1 MKTAAMIVV
10 IVILSTA
17 LNVAGES
24 SGTFRLPEYTKFTLK
39 NGLTVYLM
47 EQHEVPLIYVSAV
60 LPAGAVKDSGQNGL
74 AFLTAESL
82 LFGSRNYTKG
92 QIEETLEFLGARYNT
107 YADLE
112 TARISLSFVN
122 KDTDRVLA
130 ILKDIVVYP
139 RFDEEEFSKRR
150 RRLLMELERNREIPA
165 RVIDA
170 YTHKFL
176 FAGYPYGN
184 PVSGTRTSVADI
196 ENKDIKEFY
205 NAHYK
210 PAESALA
217 LVGDFDTRRMKKK
230 IRQLFEGWHNPG
242 PSPSPPIPPMPPH
255 RPNQLLLVNK
265 EDATETR
272 FIIGSFGIRRSNPD
286 LVGLRVINTVLGGRF
301 TAWLIDELR
310 VNAGLTYGAW
320 SAFGVYKQ
328 GGIFM
333 MTSFTRTPRTVE
345 AIDLALKV
353 YDRLLHQGIDDRTLS
368 SAKNYIKG
376 QYPPRYETAGRL
388 ADLLTHMFFYGFD
401 ESFINNF
408 QQNVDALTVE
418 KAREL
423 VKKYF
428 PPKDRLQFVLIGK
441 AAEIRDK
448 VKKYGTF
455 SEKQIKAA
463 GF

>member
-1 MKTAAMIVV
+1 MKTAAMIVA
-10 IVILSTA
+10 ILILGTA

-24 SGTFRLPEYTKFTLK
+24 TGTFRLPEYTKFSLK

-47 EQHEVPLIYVSAV
+47 EQHEVPLIQVSA
-60 LPAGAVKDSGQNGL
+60 LFPAGAVRDGSRSGL
-74 AFLTAESL
+74 AYLTAESL
-82 LFGSRNYTKG
+82 LFGSRNYTKA

-112 TARISLSFVN
+112 TAGISLSFVN
-122 KDTDRVLA
+122 KDTDKVLD
-130 ILKDIVVYP
+130 ILKDIIVHP
-139 RFDEEEFSKRR
+139 RFDEEAFARR
-150 RRLLMELERNREIPA
+150 KRRLLTELERNREIPA

-170 YTHKFL
+170 YYHKFL
-176 FAGYPYGN
+176 FAGHPYGN
-184 PVSGTRTSVADI
+184 PMSGTRAAAADI
-196 ENKDIKEFY
+196 EIKDIKAFY
-205 NAHYK
+205 KALYK
-210 PAESALA
+210 PAESVLALA
-217 LVGDFDTRRMKKK
+217 GDFDTRRMKKK

-242 PSPSPPIPPMPPH
+242 PSPSLSIPPMPSH

-376 QYPPRYETAGRL
+376 QYPPRYETAGSL

-418 KAREL
+418 KVREL

-428 PPKDRLQFVLIGK
+428 PPRDRLQFVLIGK
-441 AAEIRDK
+441 AAEIRDN
-448 VKKYGTF
+448 VKKYGTLT
-455 SEKQIKAA
+455 EKEIKAA